1 MTEID
6 RGCSL
11 GQEPLLSRLAWASGP
26 IPRPRM
32 DFLAWW
38 HRYRRWRERRAT
50 LGAQGERLAAA
61 HYRRQGGIVLAFNW
75 RAGADELDLV
85 VLEGRVLVFV
95 EVKTRTAEQGGSGH
109 AAVDERKK
117 TALRRAAKAWLREIG
132 GAPHL
137 RFDIVEVLVCKN
149 GPVRILQH
157 RGEPLL
163 GPRRF

>member
-1 MTEID
+1 
-6 RGCSL
+6 
-11 GQEPLLSRLAWASGP
+11 
-26 IPRPRM
+26 M

-38 HRYRRWRERRAT
+38 HRYRSWRERYRS
-50 LGAQGERLAAA
+50 LGAQGERHAAA
-61 HYRRQGGIVLAFNW
+61 HYRRKGGTILAANW

-85 VLEGRVLVFV
+85 VLEGEVLVFV
-95 EVKTRTAEQGGSGH
+95 EVKTRTAEQGGLGH

-117 TALRRAAKAWLREIG
+117 GALRRAVKAWLREIG

-157 RGEPLL
+157 HGEPLL

>member
-1 MTEID
+1 MD
-6 RGCSL
+6 
-11 GQEPLLSRLAWASGP
+11 LLS
-26 IPRPRM
+26 
-32 DFLAWW
+32 WW
-38 HRYRRWRERRAT
+38 HRFQRWRERYRS
-50 LGAQGERLAAA
+50 LGAQGERLAAR
-61 HYRRQGGIVLAFNW
+61 HYRRAGGVILAANW

-85 VLEGRVLVFV
+85 VLEGKVLVFV
-95 EVKTRTAEQGGSGH
+95 EVKTRTSDFGGHGH

-157 RGEPLL
+157 HGEPLL